1 MNNRKIV
8 KNTTMLYLMNIAK
21 LIFPLLTL
29 PYLTRILSVETYA
42 TVAYVKSAMAYMQL
56 LVDFGFMLSATKEIV
71 NVQDNRQKVN
81 QIMADTLFARLIL
94 AVGALG
100 ILIIAICFIPLLRDN
115 ILYTLLSF
123 FVIFLSCFLMDFLF
137 RGIERM
143 EIITIRFVV
152 MKGLSTLLTFVFIH
166 RDQDI
171 LWIPILDI
179 LGSLIAVVLVFK
191 EIRKLGFSILIGNWK
206 SALQKLKVSAV
217 YFLSNMATTAFGA
230 LNTLLIGIFIQT
242 EEVAYWSVAFQ
253 IVSAIQMMYTPITDG
268 VYPEM
273 MRSKNISIIKKM
285 LKIFMPIVAIG
296 CIALYFMAGLALFV
310 VGGEKYL
317 IAVPVLRALIP
328 ILLFSFPGILLGWP
342 TLGSIGK
349 VKETSTTTIIT
360 AIVQSLGLGV
370 LILTGHFTLVAI
382 ALLRGATEGLMF
394 LLRLRYCWTFRKE
407 FVCNLE

>member
-1 MNNRKIV
+1 
-8 KNTTMLYLMNIAK
+8 MNIAK